1 MPAVLQVRGLFIH
14 HIRAFPTFDYSK
26 ATTPALG
33 VAFSSI
39 LFTNKSNSETIM
51 ILPIFGES
59 GEFCLGLPRGWLG
72 PPWSWLGPLM
82 RLTGTFPGL
91 AWASQRL
98 VGTFCRLAGASQ
110 RLVGAFER
118 LAWASLSQ
126 LLRGLSRWN
135 KAGYTAADASGS
147 AFSLIPVARYCA
159 CAYLCVSV
167 CVRVCACVC
176 ACVLLSVVIAAPLTR
191 FGHP

>member
-1 MPAVLQVRGLFIH
+1 MEKNDIFPSCFSTLPAVLQVRGLFIH

-82 RLTGTFPGL
+82 RLTGTFLGL

-98 VGTFCRLAGASQ
+98 IGVFKRLAG
-110 RLVGAFER
+110 
-118 LAWASLSQ
+118 ASLSQ

-135 KAGYTAADASGS
+135 KAGYTAAEASGS
-147 AFSLIPVARYCA
+147 AFSLILVACLCA
-159 CAYLCVSV
+159 CAYMCVSV
-167 CVRVCACVC
+167 CACMCVC
-176 ACVLLSVVIAAPLTR
+176 VCVHVFCYPSSLRLR
-191 FGHP
+191 